1 MGKDGGEAAAVAAA
15 MWYSCSLAA
24 AAWPEKRDSRR
35 GDAHVA
41 RGTPRKTERNTER
54 PKRLKLN
61 VKWHLAAIRNT
72 QIAIRNRGIVVTQCG
87 SKIRNTQNAQ
97 KYAIAQYAA
106 YGVPHTDALHSVVHG
121 RLTVGVK
128 RHSLRVRHT
137 CCTSLPWRRTWTRRR
152 ASMAFCP
159 HLGCNLTQI
168 GSCPK
173 ESNPQPFA
181 SSRLFSTPRTRP

>member
-1 MGKDGGEAAAVAAA
+1 MGKDKGEAAAVAAA

-87 SKIRNTQNAQ
+87 SKIRKMLKTTQLLNTLRMAYLTLMLFTQWFT
-97 KYAIAQYAA
+97 AA
-106 YGVPHTDALHSVVHG
+106 
-121 RLTVGVK
+121 
-128 RHSLRVRHT
+128 
-137 CCTSLPWRRTWTRRR
+137 
-152 ASMAFCP
+152 
-159 HLGCNLTQI
+159 
-168 GSCPK
+168 
-173 ESNPQPFA
+173 
-181 SSRLFSTPRTRP
+181 